1 MLPHLRQDL
10 QPPPL
15 IQQTRYYQ
23 ALAPTLSPGTA
34 GAIAWEQLT
43 YDETAHALGIPV
55 GTVRSRLNR
64 ARGVARAALA
74 DTAAAGTLKEILS
87 ND

>member
-1 MLPHLRQDL
+1 MNWGMADEYDL
-10 QPPPL
+10 L
-15 IQQTRYYQ
+15 IVGGG
-23 ALAPTLSPGTA
+23 LAGLSA
-34 GAIAWEQLT
+34 GDRDVLLLIAWEQLT
-43 YDETAHALGIPV
+43 YDETAQALGIPV

-64 ARGVARAALA
+64 ARGVARAALV